1 MNPENTFERATEL
14 LSPWARWSKMVQPN
28 MMEVSVSR
36 NHLLQCV
43 QALLDAGWGYLS
55 AITGMHI
62 PGVENTTDIEK
73 QWSRLSQEGEL
84 SYRPPHTGDS
94 FLVLYHFCEGDLV
107 LNLRVHPPSLEDS
120 NVPSLSRLIPVA
132 GIYEREL
139 QEMFGIVVD
148 NIPDGS
154 HFLLP
159 EDWPEGVYPL
169 RKDFT
174 GLPGEK

>member
-14 LSPWARWSKMVQPN
+14 LAPWTRWSKLVQPN
-28 MMEVSVSR
+28 MMEVSISR
-36 NHLLQCV
+36 HHLLRCV
-43 QALLDAGWGYLS
+43 QSLLDAGWGYLS

-73 QWSRLSQEGEL
+73 QWSRLNQEGEL
-84 SYRPPHTGDS
+84 SYRPPHLGDS

-139 QEMFGIVVD
+139 QEMFGVVVD
-148 NIPDGS
+148 DIPDPS

-169 RKDFT
+169 RKDFK
-174 GLPGEK
+174 GLPEED

>member
-1 MNPENTFERATEL
+1 MNPENPFDQVTAVL
-14 LSPWARWSKMVQPN
+14 APWARWSKLEQPN
-28 MMEVSVSR
+28 VLEVSISR
-36 NHLLQCV
+36 HHLLDCV
-43 QALLDAGWGYLS
+43 KALREAGWGYLS

-62 PGVENTTDIEK
+62 PGVEVTTTVEK
-73 QWSRLSQEGEL
+73 QWDRLNQEGEL
-84 SYRPPHTGDS
+84 SYRPPLTPDS
-94 FLVLYHFCEGDLV
+94 FLVLYHFCEGNLV

-120 NVPSLSRLIPVA
+120 NVPTLSGIYPVA

-148 NIPDGS
+148 DIPDPAR
-154 HFLLP
+154 FLLP

-174 GLPGEK
+174 GLPDEK